1 MKRTEANP
9 LYAKFYAT
17 IRRIPRGRVATYG
30 QIAIVAGFPR
40 NARLVGTAL
49 RNLRD
54 DSIPWHRVVN
64 SRGEISRRARGD
76 DDEFQ
81 RILLEAEGITFDLE
95 GRVDLRRFG
104 WRPRVSRRP
113 SPRPALSRP

>member
-1 MKRTEANP
+1 VNP

-30 QIAIVAGFPR
+30 QVAIVAGFPR

-54 DSIPWHRVVN
+54 HSVPWHRVVN
-64 SRGEISRRARGD
+64 SRGEISRRSRAD
-76 DDEFQ
+76 DDELQ

-95 GRVDLRRFG
+95 GRLDLRRYG
-104 WRPRVSRRP
+104 WHPRGSRYPSRPR
-113 SPRPALSRP
+113 